1 MGTMWRATVGVRKL
15 STELNG
21 NAPDDDWETDPDF
34 VVRTDTRWWRVVW
47 VLCVCVFLCEDH
59 ST

>member
-1 MGTMWRATVGVRKL
+1 MWHATVGVRKP
-15 STELNG
+15 SAELNG

-34 VVRTDTRWWRVVW
+34 AVWMQWWRG
-47 VLCVCVFLCEDH
+47 VCVCEDH